1 MPRAFRTQQ
10 QFRDWLDRNH
20 ASQAELVL
28 RCFKVHAQHRGIGH
42 KAALEEA
49 LCFGWIDGVVRSLDA
64 DSFTVRFTPRRPKS
78 KWSLVNIRHATRLE
92 AEGRMHPAGLKA
104 FHERHTIAVAP
115 YSFETAPVPLAPELE
130 KRFRANKKAWQSWES
145 RAPSYKRT
153 STFWIMQ
160 AKKPETR
167 LRRLD
172 YIIGRC
178 ERGEPIGVLETKTK
192 TKKKR

>member
-1 MPRAFRTQQ
+1 MARTFRTPQ
-10 QFRDWLDRNH
+10 QFRHWLERNH

-28 RCFKVHAQHRGIGH
+28 RCFKVHARHRGIGH
-42 KAALEEA
+42 KEALDEA
-49 LCFGWIDGVVRSLDA
+49 LCFGWIDGVVRSLDV

-78 KWSLVNIRHATRLE
+78 KWSVVNIRHATRLE

-104 FHERHTIAVAP
+104 FRARAAIAVAP
-115 YSFETAPVPLAPELE
+115 YSFETSPVVLAPELE
-130 KRFRANKKAWQSWES
+130 KRFRANTRAWTSWES

-160 AKKPETR
+160 AKRPETR
-167 LRRLD
+167 LRRLQ

-178 ERGEPIGVLETKTK
+178 ERGESIGVLETK
-192 TKKKR
+192 KKKR